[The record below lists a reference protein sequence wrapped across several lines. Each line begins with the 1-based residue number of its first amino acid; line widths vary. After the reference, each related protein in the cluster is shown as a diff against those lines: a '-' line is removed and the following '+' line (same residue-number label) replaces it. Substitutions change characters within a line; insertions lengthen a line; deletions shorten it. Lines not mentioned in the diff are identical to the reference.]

1 MNQVEKRHPDPERAN
16 TRRRQV
22 LDAAESCFSRRGFH
36 GASMAE
42 ISKAA
47 GMSAGHIY
55 NYFDSKDAII
65 AAFVEQNMERVSD
78 MMQDLAQQEDPL
90 QALID
95 NAGERVLESMDPKV
109 WMMPLEI
116 YSEASPNPPIAA
128 MLQCADRRS
137 RQLFLSIVRN
147 ARIKR
152 GLPAGEDML
161 DGRIDTLIALFQG
174 LPVRV
179 VHNPDV
185 KIEPLVAGFRVA
197 LTALLLGE

>member
-116 YSEASPNPPIAA
+116 YSEASRNPLIAA